1 MVLGG
6 SSSGGRL
13 GTAILDLRA
22 NAGPLDR
29 GLERSE
35 KNVRRSTG
43 RMGKAVKF
51 IGLGFAGA
59 GVAAA
64 GVGVASLKLAA
75 DFDKAFS
82 EVRTLL
88 PKVSD
93 EAFGALQKDLRDFS
107 NETGTVTTE
116 AIPALYQAI
125 SAGVP
130 RENVMDFLR
139 VANKA
144 AVGGVTDLETAVDA
158 ITSTVNAYG
167 PEVLSATQAS
177 DIMFTAVRLGKT
189 TFDELGAAL
198 FNVVPTAASFGVGL
212 DQVSA
217 ALAVTT
223 AQGVPTKIAT
233 TQLRQAFV
241 EAGKESSILA
251 KTIKERTGK
260 SFSQL
265 IKEGKPVHR
274 IFQDLREDMP
284 EDDFRNLFSSV
295 EAANAALLI
304 TGDAAERVDDALAEM
319 STSAGATDKAFA
331 TVADTATFRM
341 QKAMNLMRN
350 VLLEIGLALLPALV
364 EVLDKAVL
372 PALTAF
378 AGWMSDHSDEMA
390 AGVIAVVDAAEELG
404 SATKTAVTE
413 SIAAYTRFVTWGEN
427 NVDRAKAF
435 WTDTTAAATAHK
447 NEGVVTAQYAYIAL
461 LRWGSENKAELVQLW
476 TDTASAASDVKTTI
490 NDEVVPA
497 YEGVSEW
504 TATNA
509 ETVKGFWKDTETAV
523 ADLGTAIDTKVAVP
537 LVAVSTWHTNNKA
550 AILGVWEEAN
560 TKVGNLSASI
570 SALGDIE
577 VKFPELELPELKAP
591 ELPELKAP
599 ELLELKAPEL
609 FVPKLELPKEPLE
622 KVDLGLG
629 KNIGEDLKTG
639 FEGLDLDLEL
649 PSFDATNAGLEDTD
663 AKIAAVSGGMVT
675 LETKLAGIDE
685 GFLRMAGLAA
695 GVGALIIGG
704 PFGLAAMGVSA
715 TLLAK
720 NYLPAVR
727 SWFDQNAPGIAA
739 LMNPWLVKI
748 EEFSGAAQTKVKE
761 AIDNHVLPALQS
773 VHSWIT
779 TNKEFL
785 LGLWTEFSGTIV
797 ELGGKIKTN
806 LVDVWNNDVMPVLNT
821 FKQWLEDNKET
832 ISAAWGAILNIGGGA
847 VETVFDVLKHA
858 ADVILPRIR
867 DVLDTTVMPAI
878 EKFGQ
883 WFIDNQ
889 DTIREAFDTIGQAAK
904 AFTDT
909 LAFFFDVTWPIA
921 EPILK
926 KMLDIFLDLAG
937 KVATVAAKLDW
948 LAIGLGT
955 ALGIW
960 VAWNVA
966 VAIGM
971 GLQAA
976 VTWGAFAAW
985 VAYYHA
991 VLIGG
996 GIMAVAT
1003 GIIAAF
1009 GVAVAIATSPIFL
1022 IGLAIVGLIAIG
1034 VLLWK
1039 NWDKIKEFALRIWE
1053 NIKNIIKGHWDK
1065 ILAILFPA
1073 VGLPI
1078 LIFRNWGKITGFVD
1092 TIWSKV
1098 KDTVTGW
1105 IDAIVD
1111 YVKKLPG
1118 RILEII
1124 KDIPKMVINVV
1135 KDIPV
1140 IGDAVGAVGGAI
1152 GGVVG
1157 GFKGIFGGE
1166 HGGIVTGPTL
1176 TLLGEAGPEAVIPLP
1191 NLNLSS
1197 LVTDA
1202 GAGLA
1207 IEELSS
1213 LSALSERDFQGQ
1225 RELHIHVENMY
1236 GVDDLEDFVQEANLA
1251 ALRRGQENVL
1261 T

>member
-13 GTAILDLRA
+13 GTATLDLRA

-43 RMGKAVKF
+43 RMGKSVKLV
-51 IGLGFAGA
+51 GLAFAGA

-64 GVGVASLKLAA
+64 GIGVVSLKLAA
-75 DFDKAFS
+75 DFDKAFG

-88 PKVSD
+88 PDVSD

-107 NETGTVTTE
+107 SEMGTTTTE

-130 RENVMDFLR
+130 RENAIDFLR

-158 ITSTVNAYG
+158 ITSTVNSYG
-167 PEVLSATQAS
+167 PEVLNATQAS
-177 DIMFTAVRLGKT
+177 DLMFTAVRLGKT
-189 TFDELGAAL
+189 TFDELGASL
-198 FNVVPTAASFGVGL
+198 FNVVPTAASFGIGM

-217 ALAVTT
+217 ALAVMT
-223 AQGVPTKIAT
+223 AQGVPTAVAT
-233 TQLRQAFV
+233 TSLRQLFV
-241 EAGKESSILA
+241 EAGKEGSNLDKILR
-251 KTIKERTGK
+251 KRTGK
-260 SFSQL
+260 SFSRL
-265 IKEGKPVHR
+265 VKEGKPVHR
-274 IFQDLREDMP
+274 ILGDLRDEMP
-284 EDDFRNLFSSV
+284 DDDFRNLFGSV

-319 STSAGATDKAFA
+319 STSAGATDKAFE
-331 TVADTATFRM
+331 TMADTASFRM
-341 QKAMNLMRN
+341 QKSMNLMRN
-350 VLLEIGLALLPALV
+350 VLLEIGLALLPTLV

-413 SIAAYTRFVTWGEN
+413 SIAAYTRFVTWGET
-427 NVDRAKAF
+427 NVDRAETF
-435 WTDTTAAATAHK
+435 WK
-447 NEGVVTAQYAYIAL
+447 
-461 LRWGSENKAELVQLW
+461 
-476 TDTASAASDVKTTI
+476 DTASAASDVKATI

-497 YEGVSEW
+497 YEGVSDW
-504 TATNA
+504 TTTNA

-591 ELPELKAP
+591 EL
-599 ELLELKAPEL
+599 
-609 FVPKLELPKEPLE
+609 FVPKLELPKEPLK

-649 PSFDATNAGLEDTD
+649 PSFDVTNTGLEDTD

-704 PFGLAAMGVSA
+704 PFGLAAMGLSA

-727 SWFDQNAPGIAA
+727 AWFDKNAPRIAKSI
-739 LMNPWLVKI
+739 NPWIVNI
-748 EEFSGAAQTKVKE
+748 EEFSEAAQTKVKE
-761 AIDNHVLPALQS
+761 AIDDYVLPALQS
-773 VHSWIT
+773 VKQWVSD
-779 TNKEFL
+779 NKGFL

-806 LVDVWNNDVMPVLNT
+806 LVDVWNTGVMPVLNT

-858 ADVILPRIR
+858 ADVILPRIQ

-926 KMLDIFLDLAG
+926 KILAIFLDLAG

-966 VAIGM
+966 VAIGSGIM
-971 GLQAA
+971 TAAA
-976 VTWGAFAAW
+976 VAAT
-985 VAYYHA
+985 A
-991 VLIGG
+991 L
-996 GIMAVAT
+996 GIA
-1003 GIIAAF
+1003 I
-1009 GVAVAIATSPIFL
+1009 AIATSPIFL

-1039 NWDKIKEFALRIWE
+1039 NWDKIKEFALKIWE
-1053 NIKNIIKGHWDK
+1053 NIKNIIKEHWDK
-1065 ILAILFPA
+1065 ILAILLP
-1073 VGLPI
+1073 VPGLAI

-1092 TIWSKV
+1092 TIWNNIYS
-1098 KDTVTGW
+1098 TVTGW
-1105 IDAIVD
+1105 INAIVEF
-1111 YVKKLPG
+1111 VKELPG

-1124 KDIPKMVINVV
+1124 QKIPSMVGNVI

-1140 IGDAVGAVGGAI
+1140 IGDAVGAVGG
-1152 GGVVG
+1152 VVG
-1157 GFKGIFGGE
+1157 GVKEFFGLE

-1176 TLLGEAGPEAVIPLP
+1176 ALLGEAGPEAVIPLP

-1225 RELHIHVENMY
+1225 RELHIHVENLY

>member
-1 MVLGG
+1 M
-6 SSSGGRL
+6 
-13 GTAILDLRA
+13 
-22 NAGPLDR
+22 
-29 GLERSE
+29 
-35 KNVRRSTG
+35 
-43 RMGKAVKF
+43 
-51 IGLGFAGA
+51 
-59 GVAAA
+59 
-64 GVGVASLKLAA
+64 
-75 DFDKAFS
+75 
-82 EVRTLL
+82 
-88 PKVSD
+88 
-93 EAFGALQKDLRDFS
+93 
-107 NETGTVTTE
+107 
-116 AIPALYQAI
+116 
-125 SAGVP
+125 
-130 RENVMDFLR
+130 
-139 VANKA
+139 
-144 AVGGVTDLETAVDA
+144 
-158 ITSTVNAYG
+158 
-167 PEVLSATQAS
+167 
-177 DIMFTAVRLGKT
+177 MFTAVRLGKT

-212 DQVSA
+212 DQVAA

-241 EAGKESSILA
+241 EAGKESTKLA

-350 VLLEIGLALLPALV
+350 VLLEIGIALLPALV
-364 EVLDKAVL
+364 EVLDRAVL

-390 AGVIAVVDAAEELG
+390 AGVIAVVDAAVELG
-404 SATKTAVTE
+404 SATKTAVNDA
-413 SIAAYTRFVTWGEN
+413 IAAYTRFITWGET
-427 NVDRAKAF
+427 NVDRAKTF
-435 WTDTTAAATAHK
+435 WK
-447 NEGVVTAQYAYIAL
+447 
-461 LRWGSENKAELVQLW
+461 
-476 TDTASAASDVKTTI
+476 DTASAASDVKTTI

-497 YEGVSEW
+497 YEGVLEW
-504 TATNA
+504 TTTNA

-550 AILGVWEEAN
+550 AILGVWDEAN

-577 VKFPELELPELKAP
+577 VKFPELEIP
-591 ELPELKAP
+591 
-599 ELLELKAPEL
+599 ELKAPEL
-609 FVPKLELPKEPLE
+609 FVPKLELPKEPLK

-639 FEGLDLDLEL
+639 FEGLDIGVEL
-649 PSFDATNAGLEDTD
+649 PTFDPLAEGLDTVKLKTSEMSTAFQTAGPQSATALEPIKPTLDNVNMGLDN
-663 AKIAAVSGGMVT
+663 VQGG
-675 LETKLAGIDE
+675 LNKIDE
-685 GFLRMAGLAA
+685 GWLRTAGLAA
-695 GVGALIIGG
+695 AAGALIIGG

-727 SWFDQNAPGIAA
+727 SWFEENAPGIAA

-761 AIDNHVLPALQS
+761 AIDNHVLPSLQS

-779 TNKEFL
+779 NNKEFL
-785 LGLWTEFSGTIV
+785 LGLWNEFSGTIV

-806 LVDVWNNDVMPVLNT
+806 LVDVWNTDVMPVLNT

-889 DTIREAFDTIGQAAK
+889 GTIREAFDTIGQAAK

-926 KMLDIFLDLAG
+926 KILAIFLDLAG

-960 VAWNVA
+960 VAWNVV
-966 VAIGM
+966 VAIGSGIM
-971 GLQAA
+971 TAAA
-976 VTWGAFAAW
+976 VAAT
-985 VAYYHA
+985 A
-991 VLIGG
+991 L
-996 GIMAVAT
+996 GIA
-1003 GIIAAF
+1003 I
-1009 GVAVAIATSPIFL
+1009 AIATNPIFL

-1225 RELHIHVENMY
+1225 RELHIHVENLY

>member
-43 RMGKAVKF
+43 RMGKAVKVVGF
-51 IGLGFAGA
+51 AFAGA
-59 GVAAA
+59 SVAAA
-64 GVGVASLKLAA
+64 GVGVVALKLAA

-88 PKVSD
+88 PNVSD

-158 ITSTVNAYG
+158 ITSTVNSYG
-167 PEVLSATQAS
+167 PEVLSATEAS
-177 DIMFTAVRLGKT
+177 DLMFTAVRLGKT

-212 DQVSA
+212 DQVAA

-241 EAGKESSILA
+241 EAGKESTTLA

-350 VLLEIGLALLPALV
+350 VLLEIGIALLPALV

-390 AGVIAVVDAAEELG
+390 AGVIAVVDAAVELG
-404 SATKTAVTE
+404 SATKTAVND
-413 SIAAYTRFVTWGEN
+413 SIAAYTRFVTWGTTN
-427 NVDRAKAF
+427 ADKVKGF
-435 WTDTTAAATAHK
+435 W
-447 NEGVVTAQYAYIAL
+447 
-461 LRWGSENKAELVQLW
+461 R
-476 TDTASAASDVKTTI
+476 DTASAATDVKTTI

-497 YEGVSEW
+497 YEGVSKW
-504 TATNA
+504 TTTNAETVKGLWEDTASAATDLGTAIDDEVVPAYEGVSDWAATNA

-537 LVAVSTWHTNNKA
+537 LVAVSTWHATNKA

-577 VKFPELELPELKAP
+577 VKFPDLEVPELKV
-591 ELPELKAP
+591 
-599 ELLELKAPEL
+599 PEL
-609 FVPKLELPKEPLE
+609 FVPKLELPKE
-622 KVDLGLG
+622 VDLGLG
-629 KNIGEDLKTG
+629 KNIGEDLKTV
-639 FEGLDLDLEL
+639 FEGLELDLEL

-675 LETKLAGIDE
+675 LETKLTGIDE
-685 GFLRMAGLAA
+685 GWLRIAALAA
-695 GVGALIIGG
+695 GAGALIIGG
-704 PFGLAAMGVSA
+704 PFGLAAMGLSA

-727 SWFDQNAPGIAA
+727 AWFDQNAPRIAKSI
-739 LMNPWLVKI
+739 NPWLVNI
-748 EEFSGAAQTKVKE
+748 EEFSEATQTKVKE
-761 AIDNHVLPALQS
+761 AIDDYVLPAFQS
-773 VHSWIT
+773 VKQWVSD
-779 TNKEFL
+779 NKAFL
-785 LGLWTEFSGTIV
+785 LGLWNEFSGTIV

-806 LVDVWNNDVMPVLNT
+806 LVDVWNTGVMPVLNT
-821 FKQWLEDNKET
+821 FKQWLEDNKEA

-867 DVLDTTVMPAI
+867 DVLDTNVMPAI

-889 DTIREAFDTIGQAAK
+889 NTINKVFDNIGLAAK

-921 EPILK
+921 EPILNK
-926 KMLDIFLDLAG
+926 ILDIFLDLAG
-937 KVATVAAKLDW
+937 KIVKVAAKLDW
-948 LAIGLGT
+948 LFISLGI
-955 ALGIW
+955 ALGLW
-960 VAWNVA
+960 VAWN
-966 VAIGM
+966 
-971 GLQAA
+971 AA
-976 VTWGAFAAW
+976 VF
-985 VAYYHA
+985 
-991 VLIGG
+991 IGG

-1009 GVAVAIATSPIFL
+1009 GLAVAIATSPIFL

-1039 NWDKIKEFALRIWE
+1039 NWDKIKEFALKIWE
-1053 NIKNIIKGHWDK
+1053 NIKNIIKEHWDK
-1065 ILAILFPA
+1065 ILAILLP
-1073 VGLPI
+1073 VPGLAI
-1078 LIFRNWGKITGFVD
+1078 LIFRNWGKIKEKVSEILGAVFAFFGDLWSDITGWFTDNPLTTLIEDHWGKIVEVVN
-1092 TIWSKV
+1092 TIWNNVYS
-1098 KDTVTGW
+1098 TVTGW
-1105 IDAIVD
+1105 INAIVEF
-1111 YVKKLPG
+1111 VKELPG
-1118 RILEII
+1118 HILEII
-1124 KDIPKMVINVV
+1124 QKIPSMVGNVI

-1140 IGDAVGAVGGAI
+1140 IGDAIGAVGGAV

-1157 GFKGIFGGE
+1157 GAKEFFGLE

-1176 TLLGEAGPEAVIPLP
+1176 ALLGEAGPEAVIPLP

-1202 GAGLA
+1202 GGGLV
-1207 IEELSS
+1207 IEEVSSS

-1225 RELHIHVENMY
+1225 RELHIHVENLY
-1236 GVDDLEDFVQEANLA
+1236 GVDDLEDFVQEANL
-1251 ALRRGQENVL
+1251 LGQRMGREDVL

>member
-35 KNVRRSTG
+35 KKVRRSTG
-43 RMGKAVKF
+43 RMGKAVKVVGF
-51 IGLGFAGA
+51 AFAGA

-64 GVGVASLKLAA
+64 GIGVASLKLAA

-144 AVGGVTDLETAVDA
+144 AGGGVTDLETAVDA
-158 ITSTVNAYG
+158 ITSSVNSYG
-167 PEVLSATQAS
+167 PEVLSATEAS
-177 DIMFTAVRLGKT
+177 DLMFTAVRLGKT

-198 FNVVPTAASFGVGL
+198 FNVVPTAASFGIGL
-212 DQVSA
+212 DQVAA

-223 AQGVPTKIAT
+223 AQGVPTAIAT

-241 EAGKESSILA
+241 EAGKEGTTLA

-331 TVADTATFRM
+331 TVADTATFKM
-341 QKAMNLMRN
+341 QKSMNLLRN
-350 VLLEIGLALLPALV
+350 VLLEIGVAMLPALV

-378 AGWMSDHSDEMA
+378 AGWVSDNSDNIT
-390 AGVIAVVDAAEELG
+390 AGVTATINAFKAVGRAI
-404 SATKTAVTE
+404 SATADFVNTELIPAYSSVVAWGTTNAKTVK
-413 SIAAYTRFVTWGEN
+413 G
-427 NVDRAKAF
+427 
-435 WTDTTAAATAHK
+435 
-447 NEGVVTAQYAYIAL
+447 
-461 LRWGSENKAELVQLW
+461 LW
-476 TDTASAASDVKTTI
+476 KDTASAASDVKTTI

-504 TATNA
+504 TTTNA
-509 ETVKGFWKDTETAV
+509 KTVKGLWKDTETAV
-523 ADLGTAIDTKVAVP
+523 ADLGTTIDAKVTVP
-537 LVAVSTWHTNNKA
+537 LAAVSTWHTANKA

-577 VKFPELELPELKAP
+577 VKFPDLELP
-591 ELPELKAP
+591 
-599 ELLELKAPEL
+599 ELKAPEL
-609 FVPKLELPKEPLE
+609 FVPKLELPKEPLK

-649 PSFDATNAGLEDTD
+649 PLFDAMNAGLEDTN
-663 AKIAAVSGGMVT
+663 ATIASVSGGMAT

-685 GFLRMAGLAA
+685 GWLRTAALAA
-695 GVGALIIGG
+695 GAGALIIGG
-704 PFGLAAMGVSA
+704 PFGLAAMGLSA

-727 SWFDQNAPGIAA
+727 SWFEQNAPGIAD
-739 LMNPWLVKI
+739 LINPWLVKI
-748 EEFSGAAQTKVKE
+748 EDFSGAAQTKVKE

-773 VHSWIT
+773 VHGWIT
-779 TNKEFL
+779 NNKEFL
-785 LGLWTEFSGTIV
+785 LGLWNEFSGTIV

-806 LVDVWNNDVMPVLNT
+806 LVDVWNTGVMPVLNT

-858 ADVILPRIR
+858 ADVILPRIQ

-926 KMLDIFLDLAG
+926 KILDIFLDLAG

-966 VAIGM
+966 V
-971 GLQAA
+971 
-976 VTWGAFAAW
+976 
-985 VAYYHA
+985 
-991 VLIGG
+991 LIGTG
-996 GIMAVAT
+996 LMTVAT
-1003 GIIAAF
+1003 GVIAAF
-1009 GVAVAIATSPIFL
+1009 GIAIAIATSPIFL

-1039 NWDKIKEFALRIWE
+1039 NWDKIKEFALKIWE
-1053 NIKNIIKGHWDK
+1053 NIKNIIKEHWDK

-1078 LIFRNWGKITGFVD
+1078 LIFRNWGKIKEKVSEILGAVFGFFGDLWSDITGWFTDNPLTTLIEDHWGKIVEVVN
-1092 TIWSKV
+1092 TIWNNVYS
-1098 KDTVTGW
+1098 TVTGW
-1105 IDAIVD
+1105 INAIVEF
-1111 YVKKLPG
+1111 VKELPG

-1124 KDIPKMVINVV
+1124 QKIPSMVGNVI

-1140 IGDAVGAVGGAI
+1140 IGDAIGAVGGAV

-1197 LVTDA
+1197 LVTGA

-1225 RELHIHVENMY
+1225 RELHIHVENLY

>member
-13 GTAILDLRA
+13 GTATLDLRA
-22 NAGPLDR
+22 NAGPLNK

-43 RMGKAVKF
+43 RMGKAVKVVGF
-51 IGLGFAGA
+51 AFAGA

-64 GVGVASLKLAA
+64 GVGVAALKLAA

-88 PKVSD
+88 PNVSD

-158 ITSTVNAYG
+158 ITSSVNSYG
-167 PEVLSATQAS
+167 PEVLSATEAS
-177 DIMFTAVRLGKT
+177 DLMFTAVRLGKT

-212 DQVSA
+212 DQVAA

-350 VLLEIGLALLPALV
+350 VLLEIGIALLPALV
-364 EVLDKAVL
+364 EVLDRAVL

-390 AGVIAVVDAAEELG
+390 AGVIAVVDAAVELG
-404 SATKTAVTE
+404 SATKTAVNDA
-413 SIAAYTRFVTWGEN
+413 IAAYTRFITWGEN

-461 LRWGSENKAELVQLW
+461 LRWGSENKAELEQLW

-497 YEGVSEW
+497 YEGVLEW
-504 TATNA
+504 TTTNA
-509 ETVKGFWKDTETAV
+509 ETVKGFWKDTESTV

-537 LVAVSTWHTNNKA
+537 LAAVSTWHTDNRA

-560 TKVGNLSASI
+560 TRVANLSASI
-570 SALGDIE
+570 SGLGDIE

-591 ELPELKAP
+591 ELPELKT
-599 ELLELKAPEL
+599 PEL
-609 FVPKLELPKEPLE
+609 FVPKLELPKEPFK

-629 KNIGEDLKTG
+629 KKIGEDLKAG
-639 FEGLDLDLEL
+639 FEELDIGMELPTFDPLAEGLDTVKLKTGEMSLAFQTAGPQSAAALNNVNVGLD
-649 PSFDATNAGLEDTD
+649 NVQAGLDR
-663 AKIAAVSGGMVT
+663 
-675 LETKLAGIDE
+675 IDE
-685 GFLRMAGLAA
+685 GWLRTAALAA
-695 GVGALIIGG
+695 GAGALIIGG
-704 PFGLAAMGVSA
+704 PFGLAAMGISA

-748 EEFSGAAQTKVKE
+748 EEFSGSLQTSIKSAV
-761 AIDNHVLPALQS
+761 DTHVIPALDS
-773 VHSWIT
+773 VRNWFE
-779 TNKEFL
+779 TNKPTFEGIWA
-785 LGLWTEFSGTIV
+785 GLSDGFTDVGSTIKT
-797 ELGGKIKTN
+797 ELGDIWANTIIPAAEGFKNWTKDNEGLIGESLAASGRIAASAWDTYIETAQK
-806 LVDVWNNDVMPVLNT
+806 VFGEVMAAI
-821 FKQWLEDNKET
+821 ET
-832 ISAAWGAILNIGGGA
+832 IAKS
-847 VETVFDVLKHA
+847 
-858 ADVILPRIR
+858 
-867 DVLDTTVMPAI
+867 PAI
-878 EKFGQ
+878 QTLTDFFEKLVEKFMQ
-883 WFIDNQ
+883 WMVDN
-889 DTIREAFDTIGQAAK
+889 E
-904 AFTDT
+904 
-909 LAFFFDVTWPIA
+909 
-921 EPILK
+921 E
-926 KMLDIFLDLAG
+926 
-937 KVATVAAKLDW
+937 
-948 LAIGLGT
+948 
-955 ALGIW
+955 
-960 VAWNVA
+960 
-966 VAIGM
+966 
-971 GLQAA
+971 
-976 VTWGAFAAW
+976 
-985 VAYYHA
+985 
-991 VLIGG
+991 
-996 GIMAVAT
+996 
-1003 GIIAAF
+1003 
-1009 GVAVAIATSPIFL
+1009 S
-1022 IGLAIVGLIAIG
+1022 
-1034 VLLWK
+1034 
-1039 NWDKIKEFALRIWE
+1039 
-1053 NIKNIIKGHWDK
+1053 IKG
-1065 ILAILFPA
+1065 A
-1073 VGLPI
+1073 
-1078 LIFRNWGKITGFVD
+1078 
-1092 TIWSKV
+1092 
-1098 KDTVTGW
+1098 
-1105 IDAIVD
+1105 
-1111 YVKKLPG
+1111 
-1118 RILEII
+1118 
-1124 KDIPKMVINVV
+1124 INVV
-1135 KDIPV
+1135 
-1140 IGDAVGAVGGAI
+1140 GDAVVLLYKGLMLLLKLALIPLNEIWKVMSPVILFVVDALLKVLGTVFWLIDRLDELDDAWEDLKVALDGVKEKWDEIWGGIAS
-1152 GGVVG
+1152 
-1157 GFKGIFGGE
+1157 GFKGYVNVIIDGINAIIRGWNRLEFTLPEIDTKIFGKVGGWTIGTPDIKPIPKLDE
-1166 HGGIVTGPTL
+1166 GGIVTGPTL
-1176 TLLGEAGPEAVIPLP
+1176 VALAMDRQDEVVMPL
-1191 NLNLSS
+1191 
-1197 LVTDA
+1197 
-1202 GAGLA
+1202 
-1207 IEELSS
+1207 
-1213 LSALSERDFQGQ
+1213 RDLDMMMNGGRTMVFN
-1225 RELHIHVENMY
+1225 VENLY

>member
-22 NAGPLDR
+22 NADPLDR

-43 RMGKAVKF
+43 RMGKAVKVVGF
-51 IGLGFAGA
+51 AFAGA

-64 GVGVASLKLAA
+64 GIGVASLKLAA

-88 PKVSD
+88 PNVSD

-130 RENVMDFLR
+130 RENAIDFLR

-167 PEVLSATQAS
+167 PEVLSATEAS
-177 DIMFTAVRLGKT
+177 DLMFTAVRLGKT
-189 TFDELGAAL
+189 TFDELGASL

-212 DQVSA
+212 DQVAA

-223 AQGVPTKIAT
+223 AQGVPTTIAT

-241 EAGKESSILA
+241 EAGRESSILA

-319 STSAGATDKAFA
+319 STSVGATDKAFE
-331 TVADTATFRM
+331 TMADTASFRM
-341 QKAMNLMRN
+341 QKSMNLMRN
-350 VLLEIGLALLPALV
+350 VLLEIGIALLPALV
-364 EVLDKAVL
+364 EVLDRAVL

-404 SATKTAVTE
+404 SATKTAVNG

-447 NEGVVTAQYAYIAL
+447 NKGVVTAQYAYIAL
-461 LRWGSENKAELVQLW
+461 LRWGSENKAELEQLW
-476 TDTASAASDVKTTI
+476 KDTASAASDVKTTI

-504 TATNA
+504 TTTNA

-523 ADLGTAIDTKVAVP
+523 ADLGTDIDTKVAVP

-560 TKVGNLSASI
+560 TKVSNLSASI

-591 ELPELKAP
+591 EL
-599 ELLELKAPEL
+599 
-609 FVPKLELPKEPLE
+609 FVPKLELPKDPFK

-629 KNIGEDLKTG
+629 KKIGEDLKTG
-639 FEGLDLDLEL
+639 FEELDIGVELSTFDPLVEGLNTVKLKTSEMRTAFQTAGPQSATALEPIKPTLDNVNMGLD
-649 PSFDATNAGLEDTD
+649 NVQGGLN
-663 AKIAAVSGGMVT
+663 K
-675 LETKLAGIDE
+675 IDE
-685 GFLRMAGLAA
+685 GWLRTAGLAA
-695 GVGALIIGG
+695 AAGAMIIGG
-704 PFGLAAMGVSA
+704 PFGLVAMGVSA

-727 SWFDQNAPGIAA
+727 AWFDQNAPGIAA

-779 TNKEFL
+779 NNKEFL
-785 LGLWTEFSGTIV
+785 LGLWNEFSGTIV

-806 LVDVWNNDVMPVLNT
+806 LVDVWNTGVMPVLNT

-832 ISAAWGAILNIGGGA
+832 ISAAWSAILNIGGGA

-867 DVLDTTVMPAI
+867 DVLDTNVMPAI
-878 EKFGQ
+878 ERFGQ

-889 DTIREAFDTIGQAAK
+889 NTINKVFDNIGLAAK
-904 AFTDT
+904 ALTDT

-921 EPILK
+921 EPILNK
-926 KMLDIFLDLAG
+926 ILDIFLDLAG
-937 KVATVAAKLDW
+937 KIVKVAAKLDW
-948 LAIGLGT
+948 LFISLGI
-955 ALGIW
+955 ALGLW
-960 VAWNVA
+960 VAWN
-966 VAIGM
+966 
-971 GLQAA
+971 AA
-976 VTWGAFAAW
+976 VF
-985 VAYYHA
+985 
-991 VLIGG
+991 IGG

-1009 GVAVAIATSPIFL
+1009 GIAIAIATSPIFL

-1039 NWDKIKEFALRIWE
+1039 NWDKIKEFALKIWE

-1078 LIFRNWGKITGFVD
+1078 LIFRNWGKIVEVVN
-1092 TIWSKV
+1092 TIWNNVYS
-1098 KDTVTGW
+1098 TVTGW
-1105 IDAIVD
+1105 INAIVEF
-1111 YVKKLPG
+1111 VRELPG

-1225 RELHIHVENMY
+1225 RELHIHVENLY

>member
-43 RMGKAVKF
+43 RMGKAVKVVGF
-51 IGLGFAGA
+51 AFAGA

-64 GVGVASLKLAA
+64 GIGVAALKLAA

-88 PKVSD
+88 PNVSD

-158 ITSTVNAYG
+158 ITSSVNSYG
-167 PEVLSATQAS
+167 PEVLSATEAS
-177 DIMFTAVRLGKT
+177 DLMFTAVRLGKT

-212 DQVSA
+212 DQVAA

-241 EAGKESSILA
+241 EAGKESTTLA

-350 VLLEIGLALLPALV
+350 VLLEIGIALLPALV

-390 AGVIAVVDAAEELG
+390 AGVIAVVDAAVELG
-404 SATKTAVTE
+404 SATKTAVNDA
-413 SIAAYTRFVTWGEN
+413 IAAYTRFITWGEN

-447 NEGVVTAQYAYIAL
+447 NEGVVIAQYAYIAL
-461 LRWGSENKAELVQLW
+461 LRWGSENKAELEQLW

-504 TATNA
+504 TTTNA

-577 VKFPELELPELKAP
+577 VKFPELEMPELKAP
-591 ELPELKAP
+591 ELD
-599 ELLELKAPEL
+599 
-609 FVPKLELPKEPLE
+609 VPKLNVPKEPL
-622 KVDLGLG
+622 KKIDLGLG
-629 KNIGEDLKTG
+629 KKIGEDLKAG
-639 FEGLDLDLEL
+639 FEGLDIGVEL
-649 PSFDATNAGLEDTD
+649 PTFDPLAEGLDTVKLKTSEMSTAFQTAGPQSATALEPIKPTLDNVNAGLDTLQ
-663 AKIAAVSGGMVT
+663 GG
-675 LETKLAGIDE
+675 LNKIDE
-685 GFLRMAGLAA
+685 GWLRTAALAA
-695 GVGALIIGG
+695 GAGALIIGG

-748 EEFSGAAQTKVKE
+748 EEFSGSLQTSIKSAVDTHVIPALDSVRNWFETNKPTFEGIWAGLSGGFTDVGSTIKTELGDIWANTIIPAAEGFKNWIKDNEGLIGESLAASGRIGASAWDTYIETAQKIFGKVMAGIEAIAKSPAIQTLTDFFEKLVEKFMQWVVDNEESIKGAIDVVGDAVVLLYDGLMLLLELALIPLNEIWKVMSPVILFVVDALLKVLGAVLWLIDRLDELDDAWEVLKDALDSVKE
-761 AIDNHVLPALQS
+761 K
-773 VHSWIT
+773 W
-779 TNKEFL
+779 
-785 LGLWTEFSGTIV
+785 
-797 ELGGKIKTN
+797 
-806 LVDVWNNDVMPVLNT
+806 
-821 FKQWLEDNKET
+821 
-832 ISAAWGAILNIGGGA
+832 
-847 VETVFDVLKHA
+847 
-858 ADVILPRIR
+858 
-867 DVLDTTVMPAI
+867 
-878 EKFGQ
+878 
-883 WFIDNQ
+883 
-889 DTIREAFDTIGQAAK
+889 
-904 AFTDT
+904 
-909 LAFFFDVTWPIA
+909 
-921 EPILK
+921 
-926 KMLDIFLDLAG
+926 
-937 KVATVAAKLDW
+937 
-948 LAIGLGT
+948 
-955 ALGIW
+955 
-960 VAWNVA
+960 
-966 VAIGM
+966 
-971 GLQAA
+971 
-976 VTWGAFAAW
+976 
-985 VAYYHA
+985 
-991 VLIGG
+991 
-996 GIMAVAT
+996 
-1003 GIIAAF
+1003 
-1009 GVAVAIATSPIFL
+1009 
-1022 IGLAIVGLIAIG
+1022 
-1034 VLLWK
+1034 
-1039 NWDKIKEFALRIWE
+1039 
-1053 NIKNIIKGHWDK
+1053 
-1065 ILAILFPA
+1065 
-1073 VGLPI
+1073 
-1078 LIFRNWGKITGFVD
+1078 D
-1092 TIWSKV
+1092 TIW
-1098 KDTVTGW
+1098 G
-1105 IDAIVD
+1105 
-1111 YVKKLPG
+1111 G
-1118 RILEII
+1118 I
-1124 KDIPKMVINVV
+1124 KDGFKWYVNSIIDGINAIIRAWNSLEFTLPS
-1135 KDIPV
+1135 KTIFGKKFGGQSIRTPDIPL
-1140 IGDAVGAVGGAI
+1140 IPRLD
-1152 GGVVG
+1152 
-1157 GFKGIFGGE
+1157 E
-1166 HGGIVTGPTL
+1166 GGIVTGPTL
-1176 TLLGEAGPEAVIPLP
+1176 AALATDRQDEVVMPL
-1191 NLNLSS
+1191 
-1197 LVTDA
+1197 
-1202 GAGLA
+1202 
-1207 IEELSS
+1207 
-1213 LSALSERDFQGQ
+1213 RDLDMMMNGGRTMVFN
-1225 RELHIHVENMY
+1225 VENLY

>member
-35 KNVRRSTG
+35 DNVRRSTG
-43 RMGKAVKF
+43 RMGKSVKLV
-51 IGLGFAGA
+51 GLAFAGA

-64 GVGVASLKLAA
+64 GVGVVALKLAA

-88 PKVSD
+88 PNVSD

-130 RENVMDFLR
+130 RENVLDFLR

-158 ITSTVNAYG
+158 ITSSVNSYG
-167 PEVLSATQAS
+167 PEVLSATEAS
-177 DIMFTAVRLGKT
+177 DLMFTAVRLGKL
-189 TFDELGAAL
+189 TFDELGASL

-212 DQVSA
+212 DQVAA

-241 EAGKESSILA
+241 EAGRESSILA

-265 IKEGKPVHR
+265 VKEGKPVHR

-295 EAANAALLI
+295 EASNAALLI

-319 STSAGATDKAFA
+319 ATSAGATDKAFE

-341 QKAMNLMRN
+341 QKSMNLMRN
-350 VLLEIGLALLPALV
+350 VLLEIGIALLPALA

-404 SATKTAVTE
+404 SATKTAVND

-427 NVDRAKAF
+427 NVDRAK
-435 WTDTTAAATAHK
+435 
-447 NEGVVTAQYAYIAL
+447 
-461 LRWGSENKAELVQLW
+461 
-476 TDTASAASDVKTTI
+476 
-490 NDEVVPA
+490 
-497 YEGVSEW
+497 
-504 TATNA
+504 
-509 ETVKGFWKDTETAV
+509 GFWEDTETAV
-523 ADLGTAIDTKVAVP
+523 ADLGTTIDAKVAVP
-537 LVAVSTWHTNNKA
+537 LAAVSAWHINNKA
-550 AILGVWEEAN
+550 AILGMWEEVN
-560 TKVGNLSASI
+560 TEVRNLSSEI
-570 SALGDIE
+570 GRLGDIE
-577 VKFPELELPELKAP
+577 VKFPQLEVPQLQ
-591 ELPELKAP
+591 
-599 ELLELKAPEL
+599 
-609 FVPKLELPKEPLE
+609 VPKLELSKEPLK

-629 KNIGEDLKTG
+629 KNIGKDLKTG

-663 AKIAAVSGGMVT
+663 AMIASVSDGMAT

-685 GFLRMAGLAA
+685 GFIRAGALAA
-695 GVGALIIGG
+695 GAGALIIGG
-704 PFGLAAMGVSA
+704 PFGLAAMGLSA

-727 SWFDQNAPGIAA
+727 SWFEENAPGIAA
-739 LMNPWLVKI
+739 LMNPWLIKI

-779 TNKEFL
+779 NNKEFL

-806 LVDVWNNDVMPVLNT
+806 LVDIWNTDVMPVLNT

-847 VETVFDVLKHA
+847 VETVCDVLKHA
-858 ADVILPRIR
+858 ADVILPRIQ

-889 DTIREAFDTIGQAAK
+889 DTIREAFDTIGQAVK

-926 KMLDIFLDLAG
+926 KILAIFLDLAG
-937 KVATVAAKLDW
+937 KVAPVAAKLDCVSNQQKW
-948 LAIGLGT
+948 DTLG
-955 ALGIW
+955 AERSGAGWRSGELPEGPV
-960 VAWNVA
+960 VAS
-966 VAIGM
+966 
-971 GLQAA
+971 
-976 VTWGAFAAW
+976 
-985 VAYYHA
+985 
-991 VLIGG
+991 
-996 GIMAVAT
+996 
-1003 GIIAAF
+1003 
-1009 GVAVAIATSPIFL
+1009 SP
-1022 IGLAIVGLIAIG
+1022 
-1034 VLLWK
+1034 
-1039 NWDKIKEFALRIWE
+1039 
-1053 NIKNIIKGHWDK
+1053 
-1065 ILAILFPA
+1065 
-1073 VGLPI
+1073 
-1078 LIFRNWGKITGFVD
+1078 
-1092 TIWSKV
+1092 
-1098 KDTVTGW
+1098 
-1105 IDAIVD
+1105 
-1111 YVKKLPG
+1111 
-1118 RILEII
+1118 
-1124 KDIPKMVINVV
+1124 
-1135 KDIPV
+1135 
-1140 IGDAVGAVGGAI
+1140 
-1152 GGVVG
+1152 
-1157 GFKGIFGGE
+1157 FGGLSL
-1166 HGGIVTGPTL
+1166 H
-1176 TLLGEAGPEAVIPLP
+1176 LLP
-1191 NLNLSS
+1191 
-1197 LVTDA
+1197 
-1202 GAGLA
+1202 
-1207 IEELSS
+1207 
-1213 LSALSERDFQGQ
+1213 AL
-1225 RELHIHVENMY
+1225 
-1236 GVDDLEDFVQEANLA
+1236 
-1251 ALRRGQENVL
+1251 
-1261 T
+1261 

>member
-1 MVLGG
+1 MVFGG

-22 NAGPLDR
+22 NAGPLNR

-43 RMGKAVKF
+43 RMGKAVKVVGF
-51 IGLGFAGA
+51 AFAGA

-64 GVGVASLKLAA
+64 GIGVASLKLAA

-158 ITSTVNAYG
+158 ITSSVNSYG
-167 PEVLSATQAS
+167 PEVLSATEAS
-177 DIMFTAVRLGKT
+177 DLMFTAVRLGKT

-212 DQVSA
+212 DQVAA

-251 KTIKERTGK
+251 KTIMERTGK

-350 VLLEIGLALLPALV
+350 VLLEIGIALLPALV

-413 SIAAYTRFVTWGEN
+413 SIAAYTRFVTWGET
-427 NVDRAKAF
+427 NVDRAETF
-435 WTDTTAAATAHK
+435 WKDTTSAATDLGTAIDDEVVPAY
-447 NEGVVTAQYAYIAL
+447 EGVSDWTAT
-461 LRWGSENKAELVQLW
+461 NAETVKGLW
-476 TDTASAASDVKTTI
+476 KDTASAASDVKTTI

-504 TATNA
+504 TTTNA
-509 ETVKGFWKDTETAV
+509 ETVKGFWKETETAV

-550 AILGVWEEAN
+550 AILGVWEEVN

-599 ELLELKAPEL
+599 EL
-609 FVPKLELPKEPLE
+609 FVPKLELPKEPLK

-663 AKIAAVSGGMVT
+663 ATIASVSGGMAT

-685 GFLRMAGLAA
+685 GWLRTAALAA
-695 GVGALIIGG
+695 GAGALIIGG
-704 PFGLAAMGVSA
+704 PFGLAAMGLSA

-748 EEFSGAAQTKVKE
+748 EEFSEAAQTKVKE

-779 TNKEFL
+779 NNKEFL
-785 LGLWTEFSGTIV
+785 LGLWNEFSDTIV

-806 LVDVWNNDVMPVLNT
+806 LVDVWNTGVMPVLNT

-832 ISAAWGAILNIGGGA
+832 ISAAWGAILNIGGGD

-858 ADVILPRIR
+858 ADVILPRIQ

-926 KMLDIFLDLAG
+926 KILAIFLDLAG

-966 VAIGM
+966 V
-971 GLQAA
+971 
-976 VTWGAFAAW
+976 
-985 VAYYHA
+985 
-991 VLIGG
+991 LIGTG
-996 GIMAVAT
+996 LMTVAT
-1003 GIIAAF
+1003 GVIAAF
-1009 GVAVAIATSPIFL
+1009 GIAIAIATSPIFL

-1039 NWDKIKEFALRIWE
+1039 NWDKIKEFALKIWE
-1053 NIKNIIKGHWDK
+1053 NIKNIIKEHWDM
-1065 ILAILFPA
+1065 ILAILLP
-1073 VGLPI
+1073 VPGLAI
-1078 LIFRNWGKITGFVD
+1078 LIFRNWGKIKEKVSEILGAVVGFFGVLWD
-1092 TIWSKV
+1092 KI
-1098 KDTVTGW
+1098 TGW
-1105 IDAIVD
+1105 FTNN
-1111 YVKKLPG
+1111 P
-1118 RILEII
+1118 
-1124 KDIPKMVINVV
+1124 
-1135 KDIPV
+1135 
-1140 IGDAVGAVGGAI
+1140 
-1152 GGVVG
+1152 
-1157 GFKGIFGGE
+1157 
-1166 HGGIVTGPTL
+1166 L
-1176 TLLGEAGPEAVIPLP
+1176 TSP
-1191 NLNLSS
+1191 S
-1197 LVTDA
+1197 
-1202 GAGLA
+1202 GLA
-1207 IEELSS
+1207 
-1213 LSALSERDFQGQ
+1213 ER
-1225 RELHIHVENMY
+1225 HC
-1236 GVDDLEDFVQEANLA
+1236 
-1251 ALRRGQENVL
+1251 
-1261 T
+1261 